1 MVRLFNKSQIL
12 TVPNLLS
19 MFRILLLAP
28 IVWLYSYKQD
38 YTAAIIFLIIS
49 GLTDIADGIIA
60 RKFNMVSDFGK
71 ILDPIAD
78 KLTQGT
84 LLICLATRYKSIIY
98 LVAVFTVKELLM
110 IALGYITIKKKDS
123 VNSAKWYGKLNT
135 VIIYSTIVILIMFPD
150 IPLIAANIM
159 AAVCIGIII
168 ISFLLYARFYHK
180 ILKN

>member
-12 TVPNLLS
+12 TVPNMLS
-19 MFRILLLAP
+19 LFRIVLLAP
-28 IVWLYSYKQD
+28 IVWLYSCKQD
-38 YTAAIIFLIIS
+38 YTAAIILLVIS
-49 GLTDIADGIIA
+49 GFTDIADGIIA

-98 LVAVFTVKELLM
+98 LVSVFTVKELLM

-150 IPLIAANIM
+150 IPHIAADIM
-159 AAVCIGIII
+159 AAVCMGIII
-168 ISFLLYARFYHK
+168 ISFLLYARFYRK
-180 ILKN
+180 ILKG